1 MENIIDDSLKTKR
14 KVKTIRVIFDENS
27 NLSEE
32 DYKKDNDNPNNSS
45 ELDQIKIIPV
55 ERKNANTEE
64 SEPIEEDV
72 EPSECSLKSSLIR
85 LM

>member
-1 MENIIDDSLKTKR
+1 MENIKDGSLKTKR

-32 DYKKDNDNPNNSS
+32 DDKKDNPNNSS
-45 ELDQIKIIPV
+45 EIDQIEIIPV

-64 SEPIEEDV
+64 SEPIEEDA